1 MKKICLLAALCVILC
16 IAACA
21 SPFSEYENFHTDLDI
36 SVRIEDALRK
46 AEEKMQSAFYRDE
59 LETLL
64 YDLKSCRVNTPEA
77 QEVNGLY
84 IKCVLAL
91 RNAADARLQRKDV
104 EAEEQIQMA
113 VLYYQEGNMRYQ
125 DFMTKYSRVD

>member
-1 MKKICLLAALCVILC
+1 M
-16 IAACA
+16 
-21 SPFSEYENFHTDLDI
+21 FFQ
-36 SVRIEDALRK
+36 
-46 AEEKMQSAFYRDE
+46 KMQSAFYRDE
-59 LETLL
+59 LATLL
-64 YDLKSCRVNTPEA
+64 YDLKSCSVNTPEA